1 MALFSELNLGSSFGN
16 IKTASVK
23 VLALNSKKKTRHGCA
38 DEFVP
43 TYHVMVSMALTNQR
57 RSSQG
62 RKTSYGT
69 ERALST
75 ARLSGPWTNRGDSAV
90 LPSYSGSIVNFR
102 YPRNG

>member
-1 MALFSELNLGSSFGN
+1 MALFSELSLGLSFGN

-23 VLALNSKKKTRHGCA
+23 VLALNSKKTRHGCP

-43 TYHVMVSMALTNQR
+43 THHVMVSMALTNQR

-69 ERALST
+69 ERALD
-75 ARLSGPWTNRGDSAV
+75 RSG
-90 LPSYSGSIVNFR
+90 
-102 YPRNG
+102 